1 MKRKTKQQLKL
12 KTRNSIFKNLGQT
25 DLISFVD
32 GIILTKLCNTK
43 TENAE
48 NTENIFISCD
58 VQSFLEA
65 IIGYLWM
72 RRNHLWINVSGI
84 SNFAV
89 VVVGVRYQTF
99 L

>member
-1 MKRKTKQQLKL
+1 MDGFILSKL
-12 KTRNSIFKNLGQT
+12 F
-25 DLISFVD
+25 
-32 GIILTKLCNTK
+32 NTK

-48 NTENIFISCD
+48 DIFISCD

-65 IIGYLWM
+65 IIDYLWM